1 MAVLETISRFTM
13 GPCATAKISPY
24 GGYPQHP
31 PHSPSMTVLNARH
44 IVLVEPVGA
53 NSKVAQLIA
62 EDQQGNSK

>member
-1 MAVLETISRFTM
+1 MSLCNGENLFRM
-13 GPCATAKISPY
+13 